1 MRYIYLGLISMFAG
15 FALMLLGGAQAGIFL
30 IFPFVVSTGP
40 YAIIGAILIFLG
52 FILIFLGF
60 VPMGAFQGDYDIHTE
75 KRGIGVVLIGPI
87 PLIIDTKNRALTLL
101 SIAIFLIMLIIL
113 FLYLVT
119 LA

>member
-60 VPMGAFQGDYDIHTE
+60 VPSGSFHGEDIHAE

-87 PLIIDTKNRALTLL
+87 PLIIDTENRALTLL

>member
-1 MRYIYLGLISMFAG
+1 MRYLYLGLISMFAG

-52 FILIFLGF
+52 FILIFIGF
-60 VPMGAFQGDYDIHTE
+60 VPRGSFRGEDIHTE